1 MDWQDFGHDARTR
14 PGRVRRIAAT
24 IAAGAVLMGSGVAI
38 GVALTG
44 GASAA
49 TGGASTAASAAAQ
62 QAGHRCARL
71 VAALEES
78 GQPAAARRLHALC
91 DSPLLRL
98 AAAGI
103 HGEVTYKAKGGFR
116 TLAFERGTVESA
128 GPSAVTVQAADGTT
142 WTWDIVPSTVVRQ
155 DGKKVAAGTLAK
167 GDQVLVAGPVV
178 AGVND
183 ARLIRIRTAG

>member
-1 MDWQDFGHDARTR
+1 MRRT
-14 PGRVRRIAAT
+14 AAA

-49 TGGASTAASAAAQ
+49 TGGAAAATAAAAQ
-62 QAGHRCARL
+62 KTGHRCAGL

-78 GQPAAARRLHALC
+78 GRPAAARRLHALC
-91 DSPLLRL
+91 NSPLLRL

-103 HGEVTYKAKGGFR
+103 HGEITYKAKGGFR
-116 TLAFERGTVESA
+116 TAAFERGKVESA
-128 GPSAVTVQAADGTT
+128 SSSAVTVQAADGTT
-142 WTWDIVPSTVVRQ
+142 WTWDIVSNTVVKY
-155 DGKKVAAGTLAK
+155 DGKEVAAGSLAK

-178 AGVND
+178 AGAND
-183 ARLIRIRTAG
+183 ARLIRIRKIG